1 MTLASR
7 IQRSTWAS
15 VLLASIIA
23 FGAGTA
29 FAADSPLD
37 EANALLQKAAA
48 ALKSAESGGEKPEAA
63 AHRKKAVE
71 LITRAQSEILKAKQ

>member
-1 MTLASR
+1 MHARFTR
-7 IQRSTWAS
+7 PTWAS
-15 VLLASIIA
+15 VLLASIVA

-37 EANALLQKAAA
+37 EANALIQKAAA
-48 ALKSAESGGEKPEAA
+48 LLKSAESASDKPEAA

-71 LITRAQSEILKAKQ
+71 LLTRAQSEILKAKQ